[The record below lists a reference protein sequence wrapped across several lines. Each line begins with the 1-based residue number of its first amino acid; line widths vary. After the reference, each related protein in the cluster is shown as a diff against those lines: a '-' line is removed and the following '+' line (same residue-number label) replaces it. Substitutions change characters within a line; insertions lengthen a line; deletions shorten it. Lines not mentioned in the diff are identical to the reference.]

1 MFRKGTT
8 LAAAVTAVVVAAAGL
23 SFADEDSPM
32 HKLMEKVT
40 KDNNAIGKGVRS
52 AVAYKKSQKEL
63 PGLAEDLVKLGKEAR
78 DLPDAKK
85 EVDKAKKSMSEWT
98 GLMDDF
104 IKKTE
109 DFKTLVSKPGT
120 SQAQARSSHNQVKA
134 ACAAC
139 HTVFRLEDIEEK

>member
-8 LAAAVTAVVVAAAGL
+8 LAAAVAAVVVAAAGL

-32 HKLMEKVT
+32 HQLMEKVT
-40 KDNNAIGKGVRS
+40 KDNNAIGKAVRS
-52 AVAYKKSQKEL
+52 AVSYKKSQKDL
-63 PGLAEDLVKLGKEAR
+63 PALAESLVKLGKEAR

-85 EVDKAKKSMSEWT
+85 EVEKAKKSMGEWT

-109 DFKTLVSKPGT
+109 DFKSLVSKPGT
-120 SQAQARSSHNQVKA
+120 TQSQAKSSHTQVKT
-134 ACAAC
+134 ACANC
-139 HTVFRLEDIEEK
+139 HTVFRLEDIEQ